1 MNSIPKIM
9 AIITH
14 NDNMIKDRDELV
26 GLVLEVANDVSK
38 LEVQVSNLKSEIVQL
53 RQHIHELDMKMNKV
67 LQGLESK
74 NERLSVKA
82 RAIKTEVDEMERIIN
97 PADTLFD
104 QNFGSGSNTSQ

>member
-38 LEVQVSNLKSEIVQL
+38 LEVEVTNLKSENVQLRQENVELRQETAQL

-74 NERLSVKA
+74 NERQSVKA
-82 RAIKTEVDEMERIIN
+82 RAIK
-97 PADTLFD
+97 A
-104 QNFGSGSNTSQ
+104 